1 MRARACGTALTL
13 GAPGLDLS
21 REERERCKLV
31 SMFARAATLVLL
43 AVPVPGLGGAL
54 HAAVASQ
61 AGTDTTPVLPV
72 PPVPPRIA
80 EGRDYDRCLAMLPD
94 DPQGA
99 STFAESWA
107 SNGGVNGGGG
117 DGATHCQ
124 ALAQIELGNVEV
136 GAAMLEKL
144 ANTAKAPD
152 LTRASVFGQAVQA
165 WLIANRSDRAFDA
178 ATLALVLSPNNA
190 DLLIDRAGA
199 EGNLGRYR
207 DMIDDL
213 DRALAIE
220 PHRAEAFV
228 LRASAWRHLNNLEVA
243 ANDVEHALAINP
255 DSAEALLERGIL
267 RQRTGNRAGARE
279 DWRRAINLDPNSTTA
294 DLAEQDLALLDA
306 GPRQ

>member
-1 MRARACGTALTL
+1 MQFQLAWNCYTL
-13 GAPGLDLS
+13 AD
-21 REERERCKLV
+21 
-31 SMFARAATLVLL
+31 MFARAATLMLL
-43 AVPVPGLGGAL
+43 AVLAPGPAGAA

-107 SNGGVNGGGG
+107 SSGGG

-190 DLLIDRAGA
+190 DLLIDRAVA

-213 DRALAIE
+213 DRALAID

-243 ANDVEHALAINP
+243 ASDVEHALAINP